1 MTFTEG
7 DVQVQICIH
16 WPISCLGLLR
26 TNTSNRSI
34 AVLSPCICS
43 PLGGTLGWI
52 RERKTYKSHQPSVL
66 CKQVFGVK
74 GLHFCAWIQLLQ
86 FQVVSGVIP
95 QQGEGGW
102 RISLLPSKFY
112 HPACTRLAFYLVS
125 TLSRSKRVF
134 ISTATSSAR
143 LLRHNNISALTII
156 VKDSACL

>member
-52 RERKTYKSHQPSVL
+52 RERKTYKSHQASVL
-66 CKQVFGVK
+66 CKQVFGVE

-102 RISLLPSKFY
+102 RISLLHSKFY
-112 HPACTRLAFYLVS
+112 HPAPDLPSIWSACSPGPKGF
-125 TLSRSKRVF
+125 
-134 ISTATSSAR
+134 SS
-143 LLRHNNISALTII
+143 LQQHHQLGCWGTII
-156 VKDSACL
+156 SVLWQSL